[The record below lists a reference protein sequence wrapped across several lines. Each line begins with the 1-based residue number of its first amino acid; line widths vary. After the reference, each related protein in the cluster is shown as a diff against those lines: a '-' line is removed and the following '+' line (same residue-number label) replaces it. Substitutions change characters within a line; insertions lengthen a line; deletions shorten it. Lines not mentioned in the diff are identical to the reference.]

1 MGVLDGVR
9 VVDFGQYIAGPLAA
23 MLLADQGADVVRIDP
38 PGGPR
43 FAHPANATW
52 DRGKRVIALDLKSPA
67 GLAAARAQI
76 AVADV
81 LIENFR
87 PGVMDR
93 LGLGA
98 GAMLAAHP
106 RLLYCSLPGFAPDD
120 PRAAMPAWEGAVA
133 AATATYRR
141 SVYGERGGPPVY
153 THEPIASSFAAFS
166 AVAAIAAAL
175 HARERDG
182 AGQHI
187 RVPLFDAMYQ
197 AIGFV
202 GLRIEKSGAGVH
214 AVPAWDGQ
222 YRCADGRWLHIVGTT
237 QARGERF
244 VDALGLPRW
253 RDDGMIDQERLLREP
268 DLNRDLAGRLEALFA
283 TRTAAEWEDTLG
295 AINFPAAACRTTDE
309 WLAHEHARASGIV
322 VRVADPERGAMLQPG
337 RAVTFADDASP
348 LRPRVVAA
356 EVAPPEPR
364 TSPWPAAPAGDAQRP
379 PPLEGVRVLD
389 LCIVLAGP
397 VCARTLAEMGA
408 DVIKIDDPQRERN
421 GYHLDINRGKRSIML
436 DLRTAAGREVF
447 WQLADTADVIVQNFR
462 GGVVERLGIG
472 YDDVRARRPGIVYG
486 SITAYGDEGPWS
498 SRGGYEETVQALTG
512 MQVRFGGPE
521 HPALLP
527 FAVNDYGTGLLAA
540 YGIAAALWRRRTTGE
555 GAHVKAALARTAGML
570 QSWRM
575 HDAGRV
581 DEHGGQES
589 RGAGPF
595 QRLYEASDG
604 WFFLGGGD
612 DAARRIARVPG
623 MEAAPALAPHEVER
637 MLESRFRDLSVDE
650 WVEALRGLGL
660 AAHRAN
666 RVSQAMSDAVAVARG
681 LSLVR
686 EHEGHGPVR
695 HNGPAQWFSAAA
707 TTPGRPTP
715 RMGADAASVLADI
728 GRADDLDALIAAGAV
743 SLPPPDGAAP

>member
-1 MGVLDGVR
+1 MALLDGVR
-9 VVDFGQYIAGPLAA
+9 VIDFGQYIAGPLAA
-23 MLLADQGADVVRIDP
+23 MMLADQGADVVRIDP

-52 DRGKRVIALDLKSPA
+52 NRGKRSITLDLKTAA
-67 GLAAARAQI
+67 GFDAARAWI
-76 AVADV
+76 AASDV

-87 PGVMDR
+87 LGAMDR

-106 RLLYCSLPGFAPDD
+106 RLLYCSLPGFAADD
-120 PRAAMPAWEGAVA
+120 PRASMPAWEGVVA

-141 SVYGERGGPPVY
+141 SAYGTRGGPPVY
-153 THEPIASSFAAFS
+153 THEPVASSFAAFN
-166 AVAAIAAAL
+166 AVTAIAAAL
-175 HARERDG
+175 HARDRDG

-187 RVPLFDAMYQ
+187 RAPLFDAMYQ

-268 DLNRDLAGRLEALFA
+268 ELNAELTRRLGALFA
-283 TRTAAEWEDTLG
+283 TRSAAEWEDTLG
-295 AINFPAAACRTTDE
+295 AINFPAAACRTTNE
-309 WLAHEHARASGIV
+309 WLAHDHARSSGIIA
-322 VRVADPERGAMLQPG
+322 RVDDPEGGAMLQPG
-337 RAVTFADDASP
+337 RAVAVAGDASP
-348 LRPRVVAA
+348 IRPRSLAGA
-356 EVAPPEPR
+356 VAPAPARPAR
-364 TSPWPAAPAGDAQRP
+364 PAAGAAPRPA
-379 PPLEGVRVLD
+379 PLDGVRVLD

-408 DVIKIDDPQRERN
+408 DVIKVDDPHRERN

-436 DLRTAAGREVF
+436 DLRTPAGRDVF
-447 WQLADTADVIVQNFR
+447 WQLAGTADVVVQNFR
-462 GGVVERLGIG
+462 NGVVERLGIG
-472 YDDVRARRPGIVYG
+472 YEQVRARRPGIVYG
-486 SITAYGDEGPWS
+486 SITAYGDEGPWA

-512 MQVRFGGPE
+512 MQVRFGGAE

-540 YGIAAALWRRRTTGE
+540 YGIAAALWRRRATGE
-555 GAHVKAALARTAGML
+555 GAHVKTALARTAGML

-575 HDAGRV
+575 LSPGGDAIA
-581 DEHGGQES
+581 EHGGQES
-589 RGAGPF
+589 RGASPF
-595 QRLYEASDG
+595 QRMYNASDG
-604 WFFLGGGD
+604 WFFLGGGA

-623 MEAAPALAPHEVER
+623 LEAAPALDAAEVER
-637 MLESRFRDLSVDE
+637 LLEARFREMSVDE
-650 WVEALRGLGL
+650 WVEALRDLGFG
-660 AAHRAN
+660 AHRVN
-666 RVSQAMSDAVAVARG
+666 RVSQAMADPVAVAHG
-681 LSLVR
+681 LSLAR
-686 EHEGHGPVR
+686 EHDGHGPVR
-695 HNGPAQWFSAAA
+695 HNGPAQWFSSCA
-707 TTPGRPTP
+707 TMPGRPTP

-728 GRADDLDALIAAGAV
+728 GRAGALDALIAAGAV
-743 SLPPPDGAAP
+743 RLPSDV